1 MLNSHCQEL
10 IQLVYQCSST
20 YTVVQQKHYCTEVS
34 RSKFAL
40 VLVPP
45 SPLLFPPFCFCPNY
59 SYQYSTI
66 PSLPS
71 PQQYTLPSRLCFCTA
86 NAFTLLLGYIFVAV
100 CLAFFCCCMS
110 SFILVWGT
118 TMFPLLFDLKLKG
131 NFCCLHVRR

>member
-20 YTVVQQKHYCTEVS
+20 YTVVQQKNYCTEVS

-45 SPLLFPPFCFCPNY
+45 SPPL
-59 SYQYSTI
+59 
-66 PSLPS
+66 S
-71 PQQYTLPSRLCFCTA
+71 P
-86 NAFTLLLGYIFVAV
+86 LLLLPQLLLLVFYYSFPSFPLVVYFTKQALLLYSKCFYFASRV
-100 CLAFFCCCMS
+100 HFRSSLFSFFFCCCMS